1 MRNAAVGAIVALPS
15 GLSSANGPRSRRRST
30 KAKMATAVAVAS
42 LVVLSLFV
50 VGASGSPATGR
61 IPLWTYQTS
70 GTINSVSV
78 SENGNYTAAGEQL
91 SPTGGAILLFNRAG
105 DLLWEHRT
113 DSGVRNVAISD
124 NGSHILA
131 MGASEVLAL
140 DSNGSLLW
148 TRTSSFGAISADGSR
163 VAVFNQDHAAMLTW
177 SGEVLWNS
185 SAAGAI
191 CPYIGLCP
199 VFVSQDGSLVA
210 NGLHGITMFNSNGSV
225 AWFVTNGEAN
235 NIWTNSVALTPSG
248 YLIAAALDI
257 NGENGTA
264 LLLTGQGVPL
274 WEHHLDSEVDSTAVL
289 QNGSTIG
296 YVTDSS
302 ALFYDPNGTLLANYT
317 TDGESTLLPTSNGT
331 FLLGGG
337 LDFPQAGNLVL
348 FDSVGREMWSSPLQS
363 VRTVAVSGDGAF
375 AAAASG
381 PFPGT
386 AQGPSTLY
394 FFSTTRNGSLLQ
406 GLEDSLVNFI
416 QSPAFVLFETGT
428 GVTMFALFGVLAA
441 MLAGESPVWQEKLA
455 RGGSDW
461 SHRGMNR
468 MAKNLVVASTAGI
481 LVTVATYSYKTG
493 PHLPPCTSA
502 CMIAYWFYG
511 FPLPFYKETV
521 IETVG
526 IMYQLSTLSAL
537 ADFLIFFGASF
548 AVLTT
553 LTWVRV
559 IRHEAPTAQ
568 ITSDEAE

>member
-1 MRNAAVGAIVALPS
+1 M
-15 GLSSANGPRSRRRST
+15 T
-30 KAKMATAVAVAS
+30 TAVAVAS
-42 LVVLSLFV
+42 LVILSLFV

-61 IPLWTYQTS
+61 IPLWTYRTG

-78 SENGNYTAAGEQL
+78 SENGNYTAVGEQL

-113 DSGVRNVAISD
+113 DSGVRDVAISD
-124 NGSHILA
+124 NGSHVLA
-131 MGASEVLAL
+131 MDASEVLAL
-140 DSNGSLLW
+140 DSNGSLSW

-163 VAVFNQDHAAMLTW
+163 VAVLSESSTALLTW
-177 SGEVLWNS
+177 RGEVLWNS
-185 SAAGAI
+185 STAEPI
-191 CPYIGLCP
+191 CSYLGPCP

-210 NGLHGITMFNSNGSV
+210 DGLHGVTLFNSNGSV
-225 AWFVTNGEAN
+225 AWFITNGEVN
-235 NIWTNSVALTPSG
+235 NIWTQSVALTPSG
-248 YLIAAALDI
+248 DLIAGSLNI
-257 NGENGTA
+257 NGVNSTA
-264 LLLTGQGVPL
+264 LLLTGKGVPL
-274 WEHHLDSEVDSTAVL
+274 WEHHLDSEVDSAALL

-296 YVTDSS
+296 YATDSS
-302 ALFYDPNGTLLANYT
+302 ALFYDRNGTLLANYT

-331 FLLGGG
+331 FLLGGALG
-337 LDFPQAGNLVL
+337 FPQAGNLVL
-348 FDSVGREMWSSPLQS
+348 FNSAGRELWSLPLKS
-363 VRTVAVSGDGAF
+363 VRTVAVSGDGSF

-394 FFSTTRNGSLLQ
+394 FFSTTENGSFLQ
-406 GLEDSLVNFI
+406 GLEDSLVSFT

-441 MLAGESPVWQEKLA
+441 MLAGESPVWQSSHAEASTRAA
-455 RGGSDW
+455 R
-461 SHRGMNR
+461 RMNL
-468 MAKNLVVASTAGI
+468 MAKNLVFASTAGI
-481 LVTVATYSYKTG
+481 VVTVATYSYKTG

-521 IETVG
+521 IET
-526 IMYQLSTLSAL
+526 ISAMYQLSTLNAL

-548 AVLTT
+548 AVLTA

-559 IRHEAPTAQ
+559 IRRRAPTAQ
-568 ITSDEAE
+568 ITQ